1 MRKPTV
7 MNPRTSIPAN
17 DVTDLVLAAQRGD
30 RVAMGR
36 LFERFERHVLAVAVR
51 CVGDYAE
58 AQELA
63 QDVFLQAM
71 RKLPQ
76 LRDPQALPGWL
87 RKMTRRMAIN
97 RRKRLVP
104 RTAAEAG
111 SVEQYP
117 VETRTPLAEMLSREQ
132 VRRVRQGLT
141 ELKELDRQTLVA
153 FYLEDRSLAEMSA
166 QFDAPIGT
174 IKRRLHVARKRL
186 ARQLEPAAAV

>member
-1 MRKPTV
+1 M
-7 MNPRTSIPAN
+7 MNPRAPVPNPVPTK
-17 DVTDLVLAAQRGD
+17 DVTELVKAAQRGD
-30 RVAMGR
+30 RVAFGR
-36 LFERFERHVLAVAVR
+36 LFERFERHVLSVAVR
-51 CVGDYAE
+51 CLGDYAE
-58 AQELA
+58 AQELT
-63 QDVFLQAM
+63 QDVFLQAL

-76 LRDPQALPGWL
+76 LREAQALPGWL

-97 RRKRLVP
+97 RRKRPMPV
-104 RTAAEAG
+104 TAAEAG
-111 SVEQYP
+111 SVEQQP
-117 VETRTPLAEMLSREQ
+117 VETRTPLADVLRREQ

-141 ELKELDRQTLVA
+141 ELGELDRQTLVA

>member
-1 MRKPTV
+1 M
-7 MNPRTSIPAN
+7 MNACVLTP
-17 DVTDLVLAAQRGD
+17 VQDLTELVQAAQRGD
-30 RVAMGR
+30 RGALGC

-51 CVGDYAE
+51 CLGDYAE
-58 AQELA
+58 AQELT
-63 QDVFLQAM
+63 QDVFLHAL

-76 LRDPQALPGWL
+76 LRDPRALPGWL

-97 RRKRLVP
+97 RRKRLLP
-104 RTAAEAG
+104 KTAAEAG
-111 SVEQYP
+111 SVEQLP

-141 ELKELDRQTLVA
+141 ELGELDRQTLVA

-166 QFDAPIGT
+166 QFNAPIGT

>member
-1 MRKPTV
+1 
-7 MNPRTSIPAN
+7 MNPHTLVPAN
-17 DVTDLVLAAQRGD
+17 DVTELVQAAQRGD
-30 RVAMGR
+30 RAAFGR
-36 LFERFERHVLAVAVR
+36 LFERFERHVLGVAVR
-51 CVGDYAE
+51 CLGDYAE
-58 AQELA
+58 AQELT
-63 QDVFLQAM
+63 QDVFLHAM

-76 LRDPQALPGWL
+76 LKDPLALPGWL

-104 RTAAEAG
+104 RTAVEAG
-111 SVEQYP
+111 SVEQQP

-141 ELKELDRQTLVA
+141 ELGELDRQTLVA